1 MLLRTA
7 IVDDLLLLYACLFG
21 YSDQFAL
28 HYWTLCVLKF
38 ETELYF
44 FFFHFESFSESD
56 RELNNNII
64 RHDFIQK
71 LIAHEGLRLE
81 VYKDSLGIDTIGIGR
96 NLEDRGITKE
106 ELDWMDIPNMAIVH
120 TMGITEA
127 DAMYLAENDV
137 QIVEEELVRAHPC
150 VNKLDAVR
158 QLVVMDMAFNMGVPR
173 LCKFKNMWNAIHEEN
188 YIAAAKEMLDSRWAI
203 QVKSRSTKLANAMH
217 NGEF

>member
-1 MLLRTA
+1 MK
-7 IVDDLLLLYACLFG
+7 Y
-21 YSDQFAL
+21 
-28 HYWTLCVLKF
+28 
-38 ETELYF
+38 
-44 FFFHFESFSESD
+44 
-56 RELNNNII
+56 N
-64 RHDFIQK
+64 RHDFIKK
-71 LIAHEGLRLE
+71 LITHEGLRLE

-137 QIVEEELVRAHPC
+137 EIVEEELVRAHPC
-150 VNKLDAVR
+150 VDKLDAVR

-188 YIAAAKEMLDSRWAI
+188 YIAAAKEMLDSRWAV

>member
-1 MLLRTA
+1 MK
-7 IVDDLLLLYACLFG
+7 
-21 YSDQFAL
+21 YS
-28 HYWTLCVLKF
+28 
-38 ETELYF
+38 
-44 FFFHFESFSESD
+44 
-56 RELNNNII
+56 
-64 RHDFIQK
+64 RHDFIKK
-71 LIAHEGLRLE
+71 LITHEGLRLE

-173 LCKFKNMWNAIHEEN
+173 LCKFKKMWNAIHEEN

-203 QVKSRSTKLANAMH
+203 QVKSSSTKLANAMH

>member
-1 MLLRTA
+1 MK
-7 IVDDLLLLYACLFG
+7 
-21 YSDQFAL
+21 YSRD
-28 HYWTLCVLKF
+28 
-38 ETELYF
+38 
-44 FFFHFESFSESD
+44 
-56 RELNNNII
+56 
-64 RHDFIQK
+64 DFIKK
-71 LIAHEGLRLE
+71 LITHEGLRLE

-203 QVKSRSTKLANAMH
+203 QVKSRATKLANAMH